1 MSWNVDSPKYYSSP
15 QSLLLWQLGNCRMSM
30 FWQPNK
36 AICQEFRKPQISLFR
51 ISIDTRVC
59 AAFRCWTPVY
69 TLGPNKVVFPLM
81 EKCLRISD
89 RPVFPCHHLLLIS
102 LGDKCIRAEHRLTAG
117 VVGLWDRVI
126 LHRHLTVRLI
136 FLWIFHTQT
145 WFYICHLQYLQY

>member
-59 AAFRCWTPVY
+59 AVFRCWTPVY

-102 LGDKCIRAEHRLTAG
+102 LCDKCIRAEHWLTAG

-126 LHRHLTVRLI
+126 LHRHLPVRLI
-136 FLWIFHTQT
+136 FLWIFDTQT
-145 WFYICHLQYLQY
+145 WF